1 VDEFPLG
8 RVAAITGVDAE
19 LIRAAARMYATTT
32 PGVIPW
38 TPITDQQRN
47 STSGIRLHCAL
58 RALTGNLD
66 VPGGEVLHGFDP
78 DIVSESEL
86 ELHDRLSEEQRA
98 KQLGSDR
105 YPAFTYR
112 GTAALR
118 EPTRRVWGLDW
129 ANVLSG
135 SFMAN
140 PSATFRA
147 MADGDPY
154 PVRAFIT
161 TGNNTLMSY
170 ANMQLIYRALMAQ
183 ELVVAHE
190 HVLSPTAQLADY
202 VLPGDSWLE
211 RPALLDGMG
220 WVRTYRT
227 SQQAV
232 PAPGSCRSAYDLWRG
247 LAVRMGLAEHF
258 PWVTLEDLLDHRVA
272 RTGKTFAELA
282 EIGAYGTPPATR
294 KYETTGFATPSG
306 RVELASSVLADLGFD
321 PLPYYRAGP
330 QPDDEF
336 PLELIMGVRE
346 DEYFQTGVRHVAALR
361 RRRPEPEAYLHPDD
375 ARELGVE
382 EGEWVQLDVRHGRV
396 LLRAALRDAMPRGV
410 VRAPHG
416 WWKPE
421 LPQGRDS
428 LSGAWAFADALLC
441 SDDDDFLDREQ
452 GIPHLKGVPCRVTRV
467 AAQASGD
474 PTSIPALVQG

>member
-1 VDEFPLG
+1 
-8 RVAAITGVDAE
+8 
-19 LIRAAARMYATTT
+19 M
-32 PGVIPW
+32 
-38 TPITDQQRN
+38 
-47 STSGIRLHCAL
+47 
-58 RALTGNLD
+58 
-66 VPGGEVLHGFDP
+66 
-78 DIVSESEL
+78 SESEL
-86 ELHDRLSEEQRA
+86 ELHGRLPEAQRA

-118 EPTRRVWGLDW
+118 EPTRRVWGVEC
-129 ANVLSG
+129 ANIVSG

-147 MADGDPY
+147 MADGAPY
-154 PVRAFIT
+154 PVHAFFT
-161 TGNNTLMSY
+161 TGNNTLMSF

-183 ELVVAHE
+183 ELVVVHE
-190 HVLSPTAQLADY
+190 HVLTPTAQLADY

-232 PAPGSCRSAYDLWRG
+232 VPPGECRSAYDLWRG
-247 LAVRMGLAEHF
+247 LAVRMGLGEHF
-258 PWVTLEDLLDHRVA
+258 PWRTLDDLLDYRVA
-272 RTGKTFAELA
+272 STGLTFAELA
-282 EIGAYGTPPATR
+282 EIGSYGTPPTTR
-294 KYETTGFATPSG
+294 KYEQTGFATPSG

-321 PLPYYRAGP
+321 PLPYYREGP
-330 QPDDEF
+330 APDEEF
-336 PLELIMGVRE
+336 PLELFIGVRE
-346 DEYFQTGVRHVAALR
+346 DEYFQTGGRHVAALR

-375 ARELGVE
+375 ARDLGVE
-382 EGEWVQLDVRHGRV
+382 EGEWVQVDVRHGRV
-396 LLRAALRDAMPRGV
+396 LLRTSLRDAMPRGV

-421 LPQGRDS
+421 LPQGRES

-452 GIPHLKGVPCRVTRV
+452 GIPHLKGVPCRVTK
-467 AAQASGD
+467 AAAPAADDHGRA
-474 PTSIPALVQG
+474 PALVVG